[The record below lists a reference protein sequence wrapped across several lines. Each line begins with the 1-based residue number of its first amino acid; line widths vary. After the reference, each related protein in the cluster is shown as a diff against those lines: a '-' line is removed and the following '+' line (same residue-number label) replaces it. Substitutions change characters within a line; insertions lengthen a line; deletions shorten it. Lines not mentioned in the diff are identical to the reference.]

1 MIGPAEIEDMRMD
14 FVAAQD
20 QARLYDAALAPLNRH
35 WARRGA
41 ASVGTVSRICD
52 LVYARAVDRPLS
64 DWKAVVSE
72 AVSEAGYGILWNG
85 DEVTSLQAHPEPLT

>member
-1 MIGPAEIEDMRMD
+1 MIGPAEIEDMRLD
-14 FVAAQD
+14 FVASQD

-35 WARRGA
+35 WARGGD
-41 ASVGTVSRICD
+41 ASVGTVARICE
-52 LVYARAVDRPLS
+52 LVHARVFDRPLS

-85 DEVTSLQAHPEPLT
+85 DEVTLLQANPQFLV